1 MQLEW
6 INIELEMNNIYII
19 LNSLE
24 NWAKWYI
31 NYVDSESIEI
41 VEKNDK
47 VKKCEI
53 IFKKIMGW

>member
-6 INIELEMNNIYII
+6 INIELEMNNIYIN